1 MTRSFLV
8 RAVGIAALLL
18 VTGCA
23 TVPKASDRLA
33 QQSRTFVPPPGKAN
47 VYVIRPYNYIGSG
60 LRWTVTLDSIEFG
73 NLGLRSYLYG
83 VVEPG
88 EHVVGSLP
96 PQVGGSPNQVGFAAV
111 EGRNY
116 FFKVSPGVLGYSVD
130 IEPLDEQA
138 GRSRVL
144 DYTPSGDNRFELLES
159 QSPLR

>member
-1 MTRSFLV
+1 M
-8 RAVGIAALLL
+8 
-18 VTGCA
+18 
-23 TVPKASDRLA
+23 
-33 QQSRTFVPPPGKAN
+33 
-47 VYVIRPYNYIGSG
+47 
-60 LRWTVTLDSIEFG
+60 EFG
-73 NLGLRSYLYG
+73 TLGPRSYLYG

-88 EHVVGSLP
+88 EHFVGSQP
-96 PQVGGSPNQVGFAAV
+96 AQVGGSPNQVGFAAV

-159 QSPLR
+159 QSPSR